1 MTCEEQ
7 VASGG
12 RVPGEGGGQQVRS
25 RRVVA
30 EGIVGLIPGQPQFL
44 STSTEEFAE
53 LAAKGGSGRG
63 DAAFPAAHIA
73 GGGPQLVGYLQLRPA
88 AHPLCAE
95 PLSGG
100 TFTVVFITA
109 PLSPHLLWTESRFV
123 TQSLFLGNQKDKN
136 IQKGVI
142 YSKP

>member
-12 RVPGEGGGQQVRS
+12 RVPGEGGDQQVRS

-53 LAAKGGSGRG
+53 LAAKVGSGRG

-73 GGGPQLVGYLQLRPA
+73 GGSPQLVGYLHLRPPP
-88 AHPLCAE
+88 HPLCAE

-100 TFTVVFITA
+100 TFTVLFIHT
-109 PLSPHLLWTESRFV
+109 PLSPRLLWTAS
-123 TQSLFLGNQKDKN
+123 S
-136 IQKGVI
+136 
-142 YSKP
+142 